1 MRRVGLAAEHES
13 PEDPAGSEVRVALTP
28 AAVKQLAEHGCSV
41 AVESG
46 AGMRMGFPDDDYRA
60 ASAAIVSREQL
71 YRRRDVV
78 IKLKGP
84 THAELASMDPGSLL
98 ICMAHVKSIPE
109 RAAICDE
116 RGIDLLALELV
127 TERPPAGEAYV
138 RSRLAMQRLLAGD
151 GRPAGDLHI
160 AFAGFDAA
168 AFGALQHAARSHP
181 RSLSVL
187 APEAVA
193 NGTFGPGRSGD
204 DGGGDRGGD
213 RGRADGGGD
222 RGPGRGGHDRGGD
235 RGALLVDLD
244 ALAAAAAR
252 IPAAEVQPELARL
265 PPRRKIES
273 LHETGRAGTRFGIDL
288 ALRTSERLDAASD
301 LRVTVLGYGNVAFG
315 ALDECVRSG
324 VSRTHIRTERTT
336 ERELL
341 RPHLEASDLIVNGID
356 GRDDPL
362 SYIVTNDDLGSV
374 IRPGTVIV
382 DLVGGSASNR
392 GAVEPIVECTTPDD
406 PYFVVDGIYLSS
418 VWGWPLVGFAK
429 ESMERYSEQITR
441 MLLFEE
447 RVLDGLDDAPE
458 GIRRA
463 LVAGPLARGS

>member
-1 MRRVGLAAEHES
+1 MKRVGLAAEHES

-28 AAVKQLAEHGCSV
+28 AAIRQLSAHGCGV

-46 AGMRMGFPDDDYRA
+46 AGVRMGFPDDDYRA
-60 ASAAIVSREQL
+60 AGAAVVSREEL
-71 YRRRDVV
+71 YRGRDVV

-109 RAAICDE
+109 RAAICDA

-127 TERPPAGEAYV
+127 TERPPAGEAHV
-138 RSRLAMQRLLAGD
+138 RSRLAMRRILADD
-151 GRPAGDLHI
+151 GRPAGARHI
-160 AFAGFDAA
+160 VFAGFDAD
-168 AFGALQHAARSHP
+168 AFGALQHAARAHP
-181 RSLSVL
+181 RSLSML
-187 APEAVA
+187 APDAA
-193 NGTFGPGRSGD
+193 AKGTQ
-204 DGGGDRGGD
+204 
-213 RGRADGGGD
+213 
-222 RGPGRGGHDRGGD
+222 GPGRGGDDGSGDRGPIRNRDDGGGE

-252 IPAAEVQPELARL
+252 IPAAEVEPELARL

-273 LHETGRAGTRFGIDL
+273 LHETGRAGARFGIDL

-315 ALDECVRSG
+315 ALDECVRSA
-324 VSRTHIRTERTT
+324 VPRTHVRTERTT
-336 ERELL
+336 ERALL
-341 RPHLEASDLIVNGID
+341 RPHLEASDLIINGID

-362 SYIVTNDDLGSV
+362 TYIVTNDDLGSV
-374 IRPGTVIV
+374 IRPGTVVV

-406 PYFVVDGIYLSS
+406 PYFVVDGVYLSS

-429 ESMERYSEQITR
+429 ESMERYSEQIMR
-441 MLLFEE
+441 MLLSEE
-447 RVLDGLDDAPE
+447 RILDGLE
-458 GIRRA
+458 GAAEGVRRA
-463 LVAGPLARGS
+463 LVAGPLAHAPGPHN